1 MARSKVV
8 SRIAHESC
16 VLAPRVETPRRW
28 WNSLEANFA
37 YRPEGFDLGV
47 RDSLLVRAT
56 AALDVGIRTFAA
68 SAVGALAVP
77 VGYGP
82 RGVRELLR
90 DRGYYEQLA
99 DDGDASAF
107 FRAPSRRVAITSK
120 PALAP
125 LFKPKDGVCVDLT
138 FESPF
143 RPGNPN
149 LRADYLSHV
158 GNRTAHARLWRHSDG
173 PRPTL
178 VAIHGFGAEQSWI
191 NEWMLA
197 LPHFY
202 RLGLDVMLMTL
213 PFHGPRRT
221 RLSPFSGHG
230 FFAGGALRTNEAF
243 AQGVHDFR
251 VFLNHLLDDCGVTDV
266 GVTGISLGGCTTALI
281 ASVEPRIRFAIP
293 NVPVVSLADLMLEW
307 RPLSGYVRALMA
319 ATGMNVKHLR
329 HVLAPC
335 SPLTWPA
342 QLPRER
348 LMIVAGVGDR
358 VAPPKHSRILW
369 EHWDRCRLHWFPG
382 SHILH
387 LDKGEYLV
395 EMARF
400 MRDLDFLP
408 GPRVQRAA

>member
-1 MARSKVV
+1 MPRSKVV

-16 VLAPRVETPRRW
+16 VQAPRITTPRRW
-28 WNSLEANFA
+28 WNSLETNFA
-37 YRPEGFDLGV
+37 HRPEAFELDL

-56 AALDVGIRTFAA
+56 AAMDVGIRTFAA
-68 SAVGALAVP
+68 SAVGTLAIP
-77 VGYGP
+77 MGYGP
-82 RGVRELLR
+82 RQIRELMR
-90 DRGYYEQLA
+90 EKEHYELLA
-99 DDGDASAF
+99 DAGDPNAF
-107 FRAPSRRVAITSK
+107 FRPPSRRVPIDAK
-120 PALAP
+120 PALVP
-125 LFKPKDGVCVDLT
+125 LFKPKDGVCEDLT

-143 RPGNPN
+143 QPSNPN
-149 LRADYLSHV
+149 LRAAYQKHT
-158 GNRTAHARLWRHSDG
+158 GNRRAHARLWSHDGG

-202 RLGLDVMLMTL
+202 KLGLNVMLMTL

-221 RLSPFSGHG
+221 RFSPFSGHG

-251 VFLNHLLDDCGVTDV
+251 VFLDHLMNDRGVEQV

-281 ASVEPRIRFAIP
+281 ASVEPRISFAIP

-307 RPLSGYVRALMA
+307 RPLSGYVRALLA
-319 ATGMNVKHLR
+319 ATGMSVRDLR
-329 HVLAPC
+329 YALAAS
-335 SPLTWPA
+335 SPMTWDPV
-342 QLPRER
+342 LPRER

-369 EHWDRCRLHWFPG
+369 EHWNRCRLHWFPG
-382 SHILH
+382 GHVLH

-400 MRDLDFLP
+400 LRELDFLP
-408 GPRVQRAA
+408 GPGR

>member
-1 MARSKVV
+1 MPRSKVV

-16 VLAPRVETPRRW
+16 VQAPRVTPPRRW
-28 WNSLEANFA
+28 WDSLEANFSR
-37 YRPEGFDLGV
+37 RPEGFELGL

-56 AALDVGIRTFAA
+56 AAMDVGVRTVAA
-68 SAVGALAVP
+68 SAVGSLAVP

-82 RGVRELLR
+82 RGVRELIR
-90 DRGYYEQLA
+90 ERGFYEQIA
-99 DDGDASAF
+99 DEGDADAF
-107 FRAPSRRVAITSK
+107 FRAPSRRVAMHAK

-125 LFKPKDGVCVDLT
+125 LFKPKDGICEDLT
-138 FESPF
+138 FESEF
-143 RPGNPN
+143 RPSNPAV
-149 LRADYLSHV
+149 RESYYEHTA
-158 GNRTAHARLWRHSDG
+158 NRTAHARLWRHRDG

-221 RLSPFSGHG
+221 RFSPFSGHG

-251 VFLNHLLDDCGVTDV
+251 VFLTYLLEDRGVPAV

-307 RPLSGYVRALMA
+307 RPLSLYVRGLLAS
-319 ATGMNVKHLR
+319 TGMSVKDLR
-329 HVLAPC
+329 HVLAPS
-335 SPLTWPA
+335 SPMTWAPR
-342 QLPRER
+342 LPREQ

-382 SHILH
+382 GHLLH

-400 MRDLDFLP
+400 MRQLNFLP
-408 GPRVQRAA
+408 GPRG